1 MKSHQ
6 NTANTP
12 WGHLLQRNPFGK
24 SCEDFTKGWPKWCS
38 DLSQEQRDDVTSC
51 MRRTRA
57 RLESG
62 EAMGPHLVVGFGR
75 QTAVI
80 PYPIDAERHDQ
91 EVQSLVE
98 LTSKSDPDYV
108 LLIACGWDNEARS
121 AVQGGSTKASR
132 DVFRSTAQQHYG
144 VKFSLKT
151 RKGSAHAMAA
161 LLKTQP
167 GTRGYQFSP
176 VKNWTNDTVASRIDL
191 AMFTLAF
198 RMCAD

>member
-1 MKSHQ
+1 MKTHQ
-6 NTANTP
+6 NTPNTP
-12 WGHLLQRNPFGK
+12 WGHLLRRSPFGK
-24 SCEDFTKGWPKWCS
+24 SCEDFTRGWPNWCS

-51 MRRTRA
+51 MLRTRV

-62 EAMGPHLVVGFGR
+62 EAMGPHMVVGFCR
-75 QTAVI
+75 QSAVI
-80 PYPIDAERHDQ
+80 PYPLDAERHDQ
-91 EVQSLVE
+91 EVQRLVK

-108 LLIACGWDNEARS
+108 LLIACGWNSEAGS
-121 AVQGGSTKASR
+121 ATQGGLTKALR
-132 DVFRSTAQQHYG
+132 GVFKSTSQQHYG

-161 LLKTQP
+161 LLETQP

-176 VKNWTNDTVASRIDL
+176 VKNWTNDTAACRIDL
-191 AMFTLAF
+191 AMFTLAL